1 MVRARDPLALGRR
14 MPIAKAKI
22 DLLTGLLAAAPD
34 EVLRRLEMV
43 FADARKSDLRFAEV
57 HALAASESQLRR
69 VVSIVFEPVAPL
81 AMSRPEAPR
90 IALFAPDAFRKL
102 WRQLLKANPSL
113 AAEAAKAALA
123 MRGDDEAP
131 PCLDA
136 ACLEAAALLGEEA
149 ADTPFAQALALTP
162 VLRRNH
168 PRLAD
173 WTRRSNAETIAAIR
187 LAFKDALVDN
197 ENASLVF
204 WEALFALL
212 DEPWHILRLISAAT
226 DRPSDRYLASTELA
240 GIGERLLADIDARM
254 ASLKRFDANR
264 GTEGGSGEAA
274 SVLIA
279 VQEIAEFEEW
289 LAMKRDG
296 PWGARIAEQKRA
308 LALSMEARLRETEPA
323 VAAALPTQ
331 AARGLGK
338 IVKSAPKL
346 VADPEPLLVNKAEAL
361 LTLIEDSRSAAS
373 AGGFGA
379 LRTKV
384 LESLEQRLDQYAE
397 DLLNLLHAGE
407 SEEPERIVAYLE
419 IAAQFLSL
427 IKGPQAAQI
436 VRRRLAAAA

>member
-1 MVRARDPLALGRR
+1 

-22 DLLTGLLAAAPD
+22 ALLDGLLAAAPD
-34 EVLRRLEMV
+34 SVLRRLEMV
-43 FADARKSDLRFAEV
+43 FADARKSDPRFTEV
-57 HALAASESQLRR
+57 YALAAKEGQVRR
-69 VVSIVFEPVAPL
+69 VVAIVFEPIVPL
-81 AMSRPEAPR
+81 ATSRPEAPR

-102 WRQLLKANPSL
+102 WRRLVRVNPSL
-113 AAEAAKAALA
+113 TAEAASAALA

-136 ACLEAAALLGEEA
+136 ACLECAALLGEDA
-149 ADTPFAQALALTP
+149 QNSPLAQALILAP
-162 VLRRNH
+162 VLRCNQS
-168 PRLAD
+168 RLAE
-173 WTRRSNAETIAAIR
+173 WTRRSNAETIAAVR
-187 LAFKDALVDN
+187 LAFKDALEDN

-212 DEPWHILRLISAAT
+212 DEPWHILRLISAAA
-226 DRPSDRYLASTELA
+226 DRPSDRYLASSELA

-254 ASLKRFDANR
+254 ASLKRFDANC
-264 GTEGGSGEAA
+264 GPEGGSAEAA
-274 SVLIA
+274 SILIA
-279 VQEIAEFEEW
+279 VQEISEFEDW

-308 LALSMEARLRETEPA
+308 LALCMEARLRETEPA

-338 IVKSAPKL
+338 IVKSSPKL
-346 VADPEPLLVNKAEAL
+346 VVDPAPLLVNRAEAL

-373 AGGFGA
+373 AGGFGS
-379 LRTKV
+379 LRIKV
-384 LESLEQRLDQYAE
+384 LESLEQRLDLYTE
-397 DLLNLLHAGE
+397 DLLNLLHGGE
-407 SEEPERIVAYLE
+407 SEEPERIIAYLE